1 MINGVFPGV
10 GEWSDFDGLKGMWE
24 ERIPEALRRAGR
36 SDFYRGRLGDG
47 LPGGL
52 AGLEGLPLTTK
63 DDLRASY
70 PFGMVAVPRRALVS
84 YHESSGTSEGAP
96 TASFHTGADWA
107 EMLDRFGRNRLGMA
121 DTDTVLVRVPYAMV
135 TIAHQVH
142 AAARAAGALVVPAD
156 ARSTAMP
163 LPRVLRLL
171 RDLRVT
177 VAAALPTE
185 PLLWAACARLAG
197 ESPRA
202 HAPGLR
208 ALLSAGEPLSP
219 ARRRRIEELWGCAV
233 HLSYGNSECGSNLG
247 GECPEGNLHLWA
259 DRYLPEVL
267 DPATGTASFEGRGR
281 LVLTTLFREAMPLVR
296 YDTGDFVELSYG
308 GCPCGWALPRVRVAG
323 RWDHGVSLRGRR
335 ERVFASDVE
344 EAVFSLPSE
353 LGVLFWRAVEDEGVL
368 RVRVEAG
375 DGAAGEVSAALAG
388 EVERVLGVGPEVE
401 VVPAGT
407 LVPLEELTR
416 RSFTAKPR
424 YLSPAGAS
432 AGTGAMYQGP
442 APEAV
447 ARGSEPEPHTARP

>member
-1 MINGVFPGV
+1 
-10 GEWSDFDGLKGMWE
+10 MWE
-24 ERIPEALRRAGR
+24 KRLPEVLRRAGR
-36 SDFYRGRLGDG
+36 SDFYRGRLGDD

-52 AGLEGLPLTTK
+52 ADLEGLPLTTK

-70 PFGMVAVPRRALVS
+70 PFGMVAVPRRELVS

-96 TASFHTGADWA
+96 TASFHTEADWA
-107 EMLDRFGRNRLGMA
+107 EMLDRFGRNRVGLA

-142 AAARAAGALVVPAD
+142 AAARAAGSLVVPAD

-163 LPRVLRLL
+163 LPRVLRLM

-197 ESPRA
+197 ESPRS
-202 HAPGLR
+202 HAPDLR

-219 ARRRRIEELWGCAV
+219 ARRRRIEELWGCEV
-233 HLSYGNSECGSNLG
+233 HLSYGNSECGANLG
-247 GECPEGNLHLWA
+247 GECPERNLHLWA

-267 DPATGTASFEGRGR
+267 DPETGLVSFEGRGR
-281 LVLTTLFREAMPLVR
+281 LVLTTLHREAMPLVR
-296 YDTGDFVELSYG
+296 YDTGDYAEVTYG
-308 GCPCGWALPRVRVAG
+308 GCPCGWPLPRVRVVG

-335 ERVFASDVE
+335 DRVFASEVE
-344 EAVFSLPSE
+344 NAVFSLPSE

-368 RVRVEAG
+368 RVRVEAV
-375 DGAAGEVSAALAG
+375 DAAAGEVSTALVR
-388 EVERVLGVGPEVE
+388 EVEEAVGVRPEVE
-401 VVPAGT
+401 VVPVGT

-424 YLSPAGAS
+424 YLAPAGATGAGGPMY
-432 AGTGAMYQGP
+432 AGTAPPTGAEGAERAPGP
-442 APEAV
+442 DTV
-447 ARGSEPEPHTARP
+447 RP